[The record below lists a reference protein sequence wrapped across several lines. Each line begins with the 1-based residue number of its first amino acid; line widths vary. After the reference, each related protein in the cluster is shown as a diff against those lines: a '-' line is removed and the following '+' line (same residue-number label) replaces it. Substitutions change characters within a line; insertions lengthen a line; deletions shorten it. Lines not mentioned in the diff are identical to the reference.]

1 MISQKNRLGVFHPP
15 DNTDTGPTDGL
26 ALMRF
31 TGHES
36 VNDLFEFEVECLSTT
51 ASIDF
56 DPLLGRNASVRLNTI
71 DPAHPER
78 YFDGVLTEA
87 RWLGPVEE
95 GHGYTLTLRPWLWVL
110 GLRQNQRIF
119 HNMTAPDI
127 LAAIFG
133 EYGFDHVSDLQRSYP
148 EIEYMVQFQESDL
161 EFAQRLM
168 SMYAISYYFRH
179 ELHGHALVLFDE
191 PESLPEVPGRTRPFR
206 ITDRQYRAPGEHL
219 RDWVSGRQMTTGRV
233 TMTDYNF
240 TTPTAA
246 MLAERSI
253 GSGYENGDVES
264 FVFPGRYPDKG
275 AGETLAQ
282 SRVDQA
288 GRDDMLHSARGD
300 CASLTAGMR
309 VTVTDHPQDAIND
322 KTYVTL
328 SCEHSYVT
336 EGYRTGNSGP
346 ATESSYEGKYR
357 FRLAEKP
364 VVPAAGTVAP
374 RVQGPQ
380 TAVVV
385 GDGEIDCDAY
395 GRILV
400 RFHWDREGADSMR
413 CRVAQVWAGK
423 GWGSL
428 AVPRVGM
435 EVVVEFIDGDPA
447 RPLVVGCVY
456 NADNMPPFDP
466 EGEGG
471 KTMGMKSNSTPGG
484 GGYNEIAFND
494 TAGEEEMRLHAQYDL
509 SAEVLNDETWHVFN
523 DRTTDIDNDD
533 TLSVGND
540 QTISVANNRATSVG
554 SSDELDVGD
563 KLTIKAGSKI
573 KLEVGMSLIEM
584 DSTSITLKAPT
595 VEVKATQEFKSSS
608 GITSEHK
615 AGATMVIK
623 GALVKIN

>member
-15 DNTDTGPTDGL
+15 DNTTDGL

-31 TGHES
+31 TGHEA
-36 VNDLFEFEVECLSTT
+36 VNDLFEIEVECLSTT

-78 YFDGVLTEA
+78 YFDGLLTEA

-148 EIEYMVQFQESDL
+148 EIEYTVQFQESDL

-179 ELHGHALVLFDE
+179 ELHGHTLVLFDE
-191 PESLPEVPGRTRPFR
+191 AESLPEVPGRTRPFR
-206 ITDRQYRAPGEHL
+206 ITEGQYRAPGEHL
-219 RDWVSGRQMTTGRV
+219 YDWVSGRRMTTGRV

-275 AGETLAQ
+275 SGETLAQ

-288 GRDDMLHSARGD
+288 GKDDMLHSARGD

-309 VTVTDHPQDAIND
+309 VTVTDHPEDAIND

-328 SCEHSYVT
+328 SCEHPLPPRRKA
-336 EGYRTGNSGP
+336 GRPGGRRRGAARPGP
-346 ATESSYEGKYR
+346 ANR
-357 FRLAEKP
+357 
-364 VVPAAGTVAP
+364 
-374 RVQGPQ
+374 
-380 TAVVV
+380 
-385 GDGEIDCDAY
+385 
-395 GRILV
+395 
-400 RFHWDREGADSMR
+400 R
-413 CRVAQVWAGK
+413 CRGRWRDR
-423 GWGSL
+423 L
-428 AVPRVGM
+428 RRVR
-435 EVVVEFIDGDPA
+435 PHP
-447 RPLVVGCVY
+447 RPLSLGS
-456 NADNMPPFDP
+456 
-466 EGEGG
+466 GRR
-471 KTMGMKSNSTPGG
+471 
-484 GGYNEIAFND
+484 
-494 TAGEEEMRLHAQYDL
+494 RLHAVPCGTGMGRQRL
-509 SAEVLNDETWHVFN
+509 G
-523 DRTTDIDNDD
+523 RP
-533 TLSVGND
+533 G
-540 QTISVANNRATSVG
+540 RA
-554 SSDELDVGD
+554 
-563 KLTIKAGSKI
+563 AGRHGGRRR
-573 KLEVGMSLIEM
+573 V
-584 DSTSITLKAPT
+584 
-595 VEVKATQEFKSSS
+595 
-608 GITSEHK
+608 H
-615 AGATMVIK
+615 
-623 GALVKIN
+623 